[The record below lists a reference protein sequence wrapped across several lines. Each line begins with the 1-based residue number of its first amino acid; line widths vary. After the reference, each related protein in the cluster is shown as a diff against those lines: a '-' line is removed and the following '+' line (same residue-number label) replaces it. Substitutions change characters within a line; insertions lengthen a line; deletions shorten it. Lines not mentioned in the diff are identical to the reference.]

1 MHLLWGTETWY
12 NIAMNPELKTWLG
25 SGSINLFGLPY
36 AGKDTQGHLLAE
48 EFEGQL
54 LGGGEILRN
63 SVITPAGK
71 AAMVAGELF
80 PTQEYI
86 NTVLPYLSKQEFAG
100 KPLILSSVGR
110 WHGEEDGVIQA
121 AEQSGHPIKA
131 VVYLN
136 MSEPTLYERW
146 EIAQSVGGR
155 DERLDDDREKLAVR
169 LAEFKEKT
177 LPVIDYYRA
186 KGLLIEVDA
195 NQHVI
200 SVTRDILDALVS
212 RASEAQ

>member
-1 MHLLWGTETWY
+1 MDTISST
-12 NIAMNPELKTWLG
+12 KQWLG

-36 AGKDTQGHLLAE
+36 AGKDTQGHLLAA
-48 EFEGQL
+48 EFGGQL

-63 SVITPAGK
+63 STITPVGK
-71 AAMVAGELF
+71 AAMEAGELF

-86 NTVLPYLSKQEFAG
+86 DTVLPYLSKEEFAG

-110 WHGEEDGVIQA
+110 WHGEEDGVMQA

-136 MSEPTLYERW
+136 MSEDTLYERW
-146 EIAQSVGGR
+146 EVAHLAGGR
-155 DERLDDDREKLAVR
+155 DERADDAKEKLEVR

-177 LPVIDYYRA
+177 LPVLEYYRE
-186 KGLLIEVDA
+186 KDLLIEVDA

-200 SVTRDILDALVS
+200 SVTRAIIDALAS
-212 RASEAQ
+212 RASKEP